1 MKLQNTT
8 YNALNMRGLKELPP
22 PVCKIIENGISAGNT
37 TFHGT
42 KPTHSALLHQASASC
57 GRVFLCLFLAMFAFT
72 FVACEKEISHDY
84 PELQA
89 YYTESYHLNVATRD
103 SVLRFTNKVADFVE
117 VNPEAKYDPI
127 YPEIVNNV
135 NHVLFG
141 VWINTEWDGEEHL
154 YY

>member
-1 MKLQNTT
+1 
-8 YNALNMRGLKELPP
+8 
-22 PVCKIIENGISAGNT
+22 
-37 TFHGT
+37 
-42 KPTHSALLHQASASC
+42 
-57 GRVFLCLFLAMFAFT
+57 MFAFT

-89 YYTESYHLNVATRD
+89 YYTESCHLPEATRD
-103 SVLRFTNKVADFVE
+103 SVLRFTNKVADFVD

>member
-1 MKLQNTT
+1 MQNTT
-8 YNALNMRGLKELPP
+8 YNALNIRGLGNYPP
-22 PVCKIIENGISAGNT
+22 LFCKNL
-37 TFHGT
+37 GT
-42 KPTHSALLHQASASC
+42 ASYLNRPPIVALLHQASASC

-72 FVACEKEISHDY
+72 FTACEKEISHD
-84 PELQA
+84 
-89 YYTESYHLNVATRD
+89 
-103 SVLRFTNKVADFVE
+103 
-117 VNPEAKYDPI
+117 

>member
-1 MKLQNTT
+1 MRNTT
-8 YNALNMRGLKELPP
+8 HNALNIRGLENYPP
-22 PVCKIIENGISAGNT
+22 LFCKNL
-37 TFHGT
+37 GT
-42 KPTHSALLHQASASC
+42 ASHLNRPPKVALLHQASASC
-57 GRVFLCLFLAMFAFT
+57 GRVIVCVLLAIFAFT

-89 YYTESYHLNVATRD
+89 YYTESCHLNVATRD

>member
-1 MKLQNTT
+1 MKHNTL
-8 YNALNMRGLKELPP
+8 YNKPAGTPTRNLIGGGKLLIFSGLRLIAVPFSIF
-22 PVCKIIENGISAGNT
+22 IIVS
-37 TFHGT
+37 
-42 KPTHSALLHQASASC
+42 
-57 GRVFLCLFLAMFAFT
+57 FLC
-72 FVACEKEISHDY
+72 VSCEKEISHEY

-89 YYTESYHLNVATRD
+89 YYTESCHLNVATRD

-117 VNPEAKYDPI
+117 VNPEAKYDPV

-141 VWINTEWDGEEHL
+141 VWINTEWDGEKHL

>member
-1 MKLQNTT
+1 MVPSPPG
-8 YNALNMRGLKELPP
+8 YLP
-22 PVCKIIENGISAGNT
+22 KILEGGGKSLIFSDLRNIAFPFYVIFIVS
-37 TFHGT
+37 
-42 KPTHSALLHQASASC
+42 
-57 GRVFLCLFLAMFAFT
+57 FLCVT
-72 FVACEKEISHDY
+72 CGKEISHDY

-89 YYTESYHLNVATRD
+89 YYTESCHLNVATRD

-117 VNPEAKYDPI
+117 VNPKAKYDPI

-141 VWINTEWDGEEHL
+141 VWINTQWDGEEHL

>member
-1 MKLQNTT
+1 MQHDRYSSKPAGRPVQKLIGGGKT
-8 YNALNMRGLKELPP
+8 LNISVLRFVAFPLVL
-22 PVCKIIENGISAGNT
+22 IIIVS
-37 TFHGT
+37 
-42 KPTHSALLHQASASC
+42 
-57 GRVFLCLFLAMFAFT
+57 FLC
-72 FVACEKEISHDY
+72 VSCEKEISHDY

-89 YYTESYHLNVATRD
+89 YYTESCHLNVATRD

>member
-1 MKLQNTT
+1 MMKMRNTT

-22 PVCKIIENGISAGNT
+22 PLCKLTGIT
-37 TFHGT
+37 TT
-42 KPTHSALLHQASASC
+42 PRDTATSPLLHKATASC
-57 GRVFLCLFLAMFAFT
+57 GRVFVCLLLTLFLLT
-72 FVACEKEISHDY
+72 FVACEKDISHDY

-89 YYTESYHLNVATRD
+89 YYTESCHLNVATRD

>member
-1 MKLQNTT
+1 MIKLRNATH
-8 YNALNMRGLKELPP
+8 NALNTRGLKELPP
-22 PVCKIIENGISAGNT
+22 PISRIFGNDLNIRNT
-37 TFHGT
+37 PH
-42 KPTHSALLHQASASC
+42 PALLHQASASC
-57 GRVFLCLFLAMFAFT
+57 GRVILCLFLAMFAFT

-89 YYTESYHLNVATRD
+89 YYTESCHLNVATRD

>member
-1 MKLQNTT
+1 MMKMQNTT

-22 PVCKIIENGISAGNT
+22 PLCKLTGIT
-37 TFHGT
+37 TT
-42 KPTHSALLHQASASC
+42 PRDTATSPLLHKASASC

-72 FVACEKEISHDY
+72 FTACEKEIS
-84 PELQA
+84 
-89 YYTESYHLNVATRD
+89 
-103 SVLRFTNKVADFVE
+103 
-117 VNPEAKYDPI
+117 YD

>member
-1 MKLQNTT
+1 MKLQNATH
-8 YNALNMRGLKELPP
+8 NALNTRGLKELPP
-22 PVCKIIENGISAGNT
+22 PLCKHQSLANLSGNT
-37 TFHGT
+37 T
-42 KPTHSALLHQASASC
+42 HSPLLHQASASC
-57 GRVFLCLFLAMFAFT
+57 GRVFVCLLLTLFLLTFT
-72 FVACEKEISHDY
+72 ACEKEISHDY

-89 YYTESYHLNVATRD
+89 YYTESCHLNVATRD

>member
-1 MKLQNTT
+1 MC
-8 YNALNMRGLKELPP
+8 
-22 PVCKIIENGISAGNT
+22 VS
-37 TFHGT
+37 
-42 KPTHSALLHQASASC
+42 
-57 GRVFLCLFLAMFAFT
+57 
-72 FVACEKEISHDY
+72 CEKEISHDY

-89 YYTESYHLNVATRD
+89 YYTESCHLNVATRD

>member
-1 MKLQNTT
+1 
-8 YNALNMRGLKELPP
+8 
-22 PVCKIIENGISAGNT
+22 
-37 TFHGT
+37 
-42 KPTHSALLHQASASC
+42 
-57 GRVFLCLFLAMFAFT
+57 MFAFA
-72 FVACEKEISHDY
+72 FVACEKDISHDY

-89 YYTESYHLNVATRD
+89 YYMESCHLNVATRD